1 MKKNHLI
8 IIGLVLSVL
17 LLFFMLIFRSSN
29 GKDYIGDTRISIR
42 VETGIKLSKVYL
54 DSLLELVS
62 LYEGTGTPIPYT
74 QSSVS
79 VYTSETDSLVVSCPI
94 SGLNQF
100 RTIFSNNFYSYIDR
114 EDDMRTMR
122 INADQFV
129 GSFAN
134 NCPLP
139 DKEAPIIVH
148 CSIDSSDSDGKM
160 YIADLSVATIKAL
173 VAKSL
178 AANMTSS
185 NYIKIYFTLGEGK
198 VDIPNH
204 GGDDGP
210 EGPKKGP
217 DDGPEGGDDGPEGGD
232 DGPEGGD
239 DEPEGEKPCKA
250 KDVDAQ
256 ISLQRGNPNVFSWN
270 DQPGFTYDFT
280 LACSSGNCEAA
291 LRVNQT
297 NVTGG
302 IVNVEAAF
310 AQATDIIYTAT
321 LIVKCKGKMV
331 KKVTKNVKIVC
342 AD

>member
-8 IIGLVLSVL
+8 IIGIGLSVL
-17 LLFFMLIFRSSN
+17 LLLFMLIYRSSN
-29 GKDYIGDTRISIR
+29 GKDYIGDTQISIR
-42 VETGIKLSKVYL
+42 VETGIKLPKVYL

-79 VYTSETDSLVVSCPI
+79 VYTSEIDSLVVSCPI

-122 INADQFV
+122 LNADQFV

-139 DKEAPIIVH
+139 DKNANIIVH
-148 CSIDSSDSDGKM
+148 CSIDSSDGKM
-160 YIADLSVATIKAL
+160 YIAELSVATIKAL
-173 VAKSL
+173 VAKAL

-185 NYIKIYFTLGEGK
+185 NYIKIYFTTGEGK
-198 VDIPNH
+198 VDIQEPEGGKKVPNDRKND
-204 GGDDGP
+204 GQNNGQNDGQDDGDDGQN
-210 EGPKKGP
+210 
-217 DDGPEGGDDGPEGGD
+217 
-232 DGPEGGD
+232 

-250 KDVDAQ
+250 NDVNAQ

-280 LACSSGNCEAA
+280 LVCFDGNCEAA

-321 LIVKCKGKMV
+321 LIVKCKGKVV

>member
-8 IIGLVLSVL
+8 IIGIGLSVL
-17 LLFFMLIFRSSN
+17 LLLFMLIYRSSN
-29 GKDYIGDTRISIR
+29 GKDYIGDTQISIR
-42 VETGIKLSKVYL
+42 VETGIKLPKVYL

-79 VYTSETDSLVVSCPI
+79 VYTSEIDSLVVSCPI

-122 INADQFV
+122 LNADQFV

-139 DKEAPIIVH
+139 DKDAYIIVH
-148 CSIDSSDSDGKM
+148 CSLDSSNGDGKM
-160 YIADLSVATIKAL
+160 YIADYSVATIKAL
-173 VAKSL
+173 VAKAL

-185 NYIKIYFTLGEGK
+185 NYIKIYFTTGEGK
-198 VDIPNH
+198 VDIPE
-204 GGDDGP
+204 GP
-210 EGPKKGP
+210 YKGKDKGPKKGP
-217 DDGPEGGDDGPEGGD
+217 GDEIIDGPVNGPVNE
-232 DGPEGGD
+232 PVP
-239 DEPEGEKPCKA
+239 EPEGEKPCKA

-256 ISLQRGNPNVFSWN
+256 ILLQRGNPNVFSWN

-280 LACSSGNCEAA
+280 LVCFDGNCEAA

-321 LIVKCKGKMV
+321 LIVKCKGKVV

>member
-8 IIGLVLSVL
+8 IIGIGLSVL

-42 VETGIKLSKVYL
+42 VETGIKLPKVYL

-62 LYEGTGTPIPYT
+62 LYEGIGNPIPYT

-122 INADQFV
+122 SNADQFV

-139 DKEAPIIVH
+139 DKDSIIKVH
-148 CSIDSSDSDGKM
+148 CSIDSSNGDGKM
-160 YIADLSVATIKAL
+160 YIAVLSVAKIKAL
-173 VAKSL
+173 VAKAL

-185 NYIKIYFTLGEGK
+185 NYIEIYFTTGEGK
-198 VDIPNH
+198 VDIP
-204 GGDDGP
+204 GP
-210 EGPKKGP
+210 VTGTGT
-217 DDGPEGGDDGPEGGD
+217 GT
-232 DGPEGGD
+232 
-239 DEPEGEKPCKA
+239 KA
-250 KDVDAQ
+250 KDVNAQ
-256 ISLQRGNPNVFSWN
+256 ISLLRGNPNVFSWIE
-270 DQPGFTYDFT
+270 QPGFTYDFT
-280 LACSSGNCEAA
+280 LACYDGNCEAA

-297 NVTGG
+297 NVSGG
-302 IVNVEAAF
+302 KVNVEAAF

-321 LIVKCKGKMV
+321 LIIKCNGNMV

>member
-8 IIGLVLSVL
+8 IIGIGLSVL
-17 LLFFMLIFRSSN
+17 LLLFMLIYRSSN
-29 GKDYIGDTRISIR
+29 GKDYIGDTQISIR
-42 VETGIKLSKVYL
+42 VETGIKLPKVYL

-74 QSSVS
+74 QSSMS
-79 VYTSETDSLVVSCPI
+79 VYTSEIDSLVVSCPI

-122 INADQFV
+122 LNADQFV

-139 DKEAPIIVH
+139 DKNANIIVH
-148 CSIDSSDSDGKM
+148 CSIDSSDGKM
-160 YIADLSVATIKAL
+160 YIAELSVATIKAL
-173 VAKSL
+173 VAKAL

-185 NYIKIYFTLGEGK
+185 NYIKIYFTTGEGK
-198 VDIPNH
+198 VDIPE
-204 GGDDGP
+204 GP
-210 EGPKKGP
+210 EGPKGP
-217 DDGPEGGDDGPEGGD
+217 DDGQNDGQNNGQNNGQNDGQDDGNDGQD
-232 DGPEGGD
+232 D
-239 DEPEGEKPCKA
+239 EKPCKA
-250 KDVDAQ
+250 NDVNAQ

-270 DQPGFTYDFT
+270 EQPGFTYDFT
-280 LACSSGNCEAA
+280 LVCFDGNCEAA

-297 NVTGG
+297 NVSGG

-321 LIVKCKGKMV
+321 LIVKCKGKVV

>member
-1 MKKNHLI
+1 MKKNQLI
-8 IIGLVLSVL
+8 IIGIGLSVL
-17 LLFFMLIFRSSN
+17 LLLFMLIYRSSN

-42 VETGIKLSKVYL
+42 VETGIKLPKVYL

-62 LYEGTGTPIPYT
+62 LYEGTGNPIPYT

-100 RTIFSNNFYSYIDR
+100 RTIFSNNFYSYLDR

-122 INADQFV
+122 LNADQFV
-129 GSFAN
+129 GSFDK
-134 NCPLP
+134 NCLLP
-139 DKEAPIIVH
+139 DTNANIIVH
-148 CSIDSSDSDGKM
+148 CSIDSSDGKM
-160 YIADLSVATIKAL
+160 YIAEFSVATIKAL
-173 VAKSL
+173 VAKAL

-185 NYIKIYFTLGEGK
+185 NYIKIYFTTGEGK
-198 VDIPNH
+198 VDIPI
-204 GGDDGP
+204 GPGVVIIDGP
-210 EGPKKGP
+210 VNETV
-217 DDGPEGGDDGPEGGD
+217 
-232 DGPEGGD
+232 
-239 DEPEGEKPCKA
+239 DEPVNETVDETPCKA
-250 KDVDAQ
+250 KDVNAQ
-256 ISLQRGNPNVFSWN
+256 ISLQRGNPNVFSWI

-280 LACSSGNCEAA
+280 LVCFDGNCEAA

-321 LIVKCKGKMV
+321 LIVKCKGNVV